1 MNLYDKAREASRIER
16 EALQE
21 LQAAVRQG
29 APNVKYVRA
38 AWRDANAA
46 ARKALKDAIAEEK
59 V

>member
-16 EALQE
+16 AALQE

-29 APNVKYVRA
+29 SPNVKYVRA

-46 ARKALKDAIAEEK
+46 ARKALADAKAEEI
-59 V
+59 